1 MCESKQNSI
10 NEKAYKRITLSV
22 FSEVIYLSSF
32 YLSTYPPSR
41 EIALYL
47 LKEIFFLVTPCC
59 KQDLF
64 PNQKMNLLPLQWK
77 QGELTPRPP
86 GKSQKSL

>member
-41 EIALYL
+41 EVALYL
-47 LKEIFFLVTPCC
+47 LKKKFFFGHT
-59 KQDLF
+59 
-64 PNQKMNLLPLQWK
+64 LLQAGSVPWPENEPAPSAVEA
-77 QGELTPRPP
+77 GRINP
-86 GKSQKSL
+86 